1 MLKYLAVVDKSGV
14 ARKLTLKKYSSG
26 VLPKLRYV
34 PVSIVLDGASVVGRV
49 TANNSW
55 TGSNSK
61 ALEYIGVEVAGDA
74 VYVTL
79 NYAEKAADFAGL
91 SFVVVE
97 GEGDPVPKR
106 VTVGKKATEREAG
119 RVAEFR
125 KTWAAKSK
133 GEVAEPT
140 EEVAETE
147 KVEA

>member
-14 ARKLTLKKYSSG
+14 ARKLTLKKYSSKC
-26 VLPKLRYV
+26 LPKLRYS

-91 SFVVVE
+91 AFSVKD

-106 VTVGKKATEREAG
+106 VTVGKKATEREAA
-119 RVAEFR
+119 RVSAFR
-125 KTWAAKSK
+125 DTWAAKSK
-133 GEVAEPT
+133 GEVAPAT

-147 KVEA
+147 KAEA